1 MRKDGKV
8 GAAALKWT
16 FDYALS
22 RKGKNKLYTI
32 NGMLSE

>member
-1 MRKDGKV
+1 MRKDGNV

-22 RKGKNKLYTI
+22 KKGVNKLYTI
-32 NGMLSE
+32 NGMLNE